1 MIIGI
6 LILVALF
13 LSFAYMKREKFLN
26 YIIIGTLLRLLLI
39 GFYFIGVQIPESGG
53 DAKNFFFV
61 V

>member
-6 LILVALF
+6 LILLVFF

-53 DAKNFFFV
+53 DAADGG
-61 V
+61 